1 MRSMRTRRRA
11 AAPSSDA
18 AERSSFLVVRL
29 TYSVRRAILVRVIQ
43 SFRCAETKAIYEG
56 RKSRQFSTIRTV
68 LERKLQMLDAAAAL
82 RDLLAPPNNRLEALT
97 RDRAGQH
104 SIRVNDQFRICFRWT
119 EQGPADVECVD
130 YH

>member
-1 MRSMRTRRRA
+1 M
-11 AAPSSDA
+11 
-18 AERSSFLVVRL
+18 
-29 TYSVRRAILVRVIQ
+29 IQ
-43 SFRCAETKAIYEG
+43 SFRCAETQAIYEG

-68 LERKLQMLDAAAAL
+68 LERKLQMLDAAVAL
-82 RDLLAPPNNRLEALT
+82 RDLLAPPDNRLEALM

-119 EQGPADVECVD
+119 AQGPTDVECVD